1 MPREDEL
8 DQSKVFFICNVCGF
22 IFQEDPD
29 KFPVKCPQCGEEKV
43 SRT

>member
-1 MPREDEL
+1 MRENEL
-8 DQSKVFFICNVCGF
+8 DQNKVFFICEVCGF

-29 KFPVKCPQCGEEKV
+29 KFPVKCQQCGEEKV